1 LKVGSKRRKTRAE
14 LDEVAFSA
22 LSSKTK
28 EVDLERKI

>member
-14 LDEVAFSA
+14 LDEAAFSA